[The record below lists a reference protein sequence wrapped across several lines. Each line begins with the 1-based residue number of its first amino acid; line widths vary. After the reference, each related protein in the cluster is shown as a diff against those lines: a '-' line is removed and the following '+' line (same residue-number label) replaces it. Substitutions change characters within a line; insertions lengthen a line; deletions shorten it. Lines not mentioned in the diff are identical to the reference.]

1 MDFLLPPQPYNAQ
14 WTWSPPQLPSSS
26 LPASC
31 SCCPPRSQAQ
41 SLSSSSSAQN
51 YLPSWNRYMPS
62 QPQLPQWQY
71 AQAAL
76 PPLNVPSG
84 SGTGSSR
91 GLAHLAPDGPKSV
104 PTLIPELGF
113 SPTPS
118 EDYYSDVLPSPTGS
132 PESQLSDMAEIHV
145 VCNAPLVAP
154 IPLPR
159 HLPTLF
165 SCELPDID
173 EDLSHPPYMRPYK
186 RKRASSL
193 HDTEHYHRLP
203 IQNHT
208 TAATSARSGI
218 PSYEDESYIQPPAAK
233 KRRHGSAVRSSF
245 SGPSSSAGLASI
257 PSSTAA
263 YAPAPAFA
271 TSTRR
276 TIAAYDLQPLA
287 KHLPRRVGV

>member
-1 MDFLLPPQPYNAQ
+1 MCLSPILSSLYNEPCFRSTQFLPLPRFCLSATMDFLLPPQPYNAQ

-104 PTLIPELGF
+104 PTLIPELGCKYHSIDLNPCRTYHPIVASF
-113 SPTPS
+113 
-118 EDYYSDVLPSPTGS
+118 LGS
-132 PESQLSDMAEIHV
+132 SIS
-145 VCNAPLVAP
+145 
-154 IPLPR
+154 
-159 HLPTLF
+159 
-165 SCELPDID
+165 
-173 EDLSHPPYMRPYK
+173 
-186 RKRASSL
+186 AS
-193 HDTEHYHRLP
+193 
-203 IQNHT
+203 
-208 TAATSARSGI
+208 
-218 PSYEDESYIQPPAAK
+218 
-233 KRRHGSAVRSSF
+233 
-245 SGPSSSAGLASI
+245 
-257 PSSTAA
+257 
-263 YAPAPAFA
+263 
-271 TSTRR
+271 
-276 TIAAYDLQPLA
+276 
-287 KHLPRRVGV
+287 